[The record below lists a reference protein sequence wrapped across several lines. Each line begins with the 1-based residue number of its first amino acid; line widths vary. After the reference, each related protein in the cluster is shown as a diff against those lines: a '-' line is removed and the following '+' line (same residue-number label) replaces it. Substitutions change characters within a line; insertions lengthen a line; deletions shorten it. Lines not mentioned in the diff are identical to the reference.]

1 MKEYESDFPELPDE
15 KPELQPQLEQPQ
27 TQLEQSQ
34 PEQSQPEQPQPQPE
48 QSQPQL
54 EQTQPPLEQ
63 PEEPKYQPPVEKVEN
78 KTKKQG
84 GRLLLSIVACGMAV
98 IAVVTAV
105 FGYMAV
111 SNLNKNWQIK
121 YDALEDSL
129 EVKIKDLQQE
139 IKDNSYTGN
148 GNSVSGSEN
157 STIEGM
163 SPGQVYALNV
173 RSVVAI
179 SNESVTTNVYG
190 QTSRTASS
198 GSGFIISADGYVVTN
213 AHMAKNATKLTVI
226 THDGIEYEATLVGLE
241 ETNDLAVLKIDATD
255 LPYVKMGSS
264 NALIVG
270 DKVAAIGNPLGEL
283 TNTLTVGYVS
293 AKERSIST
301 GGAVINMIQTDA
313 AVNAGNS
320 GGPLFNMKGEV
331 IGIVSAKFSGTSNS
345 GASIEGV
352 GFAIPIDDV
361 KEKVNNLINYGVVSP
376 SYLGVI
382 VADINP
388 DVAAAYGVPLGVLV
402 REVETQYGAY
412 AGGVRNNDVITMV
425 GGKSVTSV
433 NTLTQALMQHKPGE
447 TITVRVWR
455 GGTELDFQVTL
466 SQNPEITD

>member
-1 MKEYESDFPELPDE
+1 M
-15 KPELQPQLEQPQ
+15 
-27 TQLEQSQ
+27 
-34 PEQSQPEQPQPQPE
+34 
-48 QSQPQL
+48 
-54 EQTQPPLEQ
+54 
-63 PEEPKYQPPVEKVEN
+63 
-78 KTKKQG
+78 
-84 GRLLLSIVACGMAV
+84 LSIVACGMAV
-98 IAVVTAV
+98 IAVATAI
-105 FGYMAV
+105 FGYVAV

-213 AHMAKNATKLTVI
+213 AHVAKNATKLTVI

-255 LPYVKMGSS
+255 LPYVKVGSS